1 MSYRFD
7 PTVLREYDIR
17 GIIGETLGPDDA
29 RAIGRGF
36 ATLLRRAGGRKVAV
50 GYDGRVSSPM
60 LEHALIEGLTASGC
74 DVVRIGL
81 GPTPMLYYAEASAE
95 ELDGGIQITGSH
107 NPANYNGFKMVFEG
121 RPFFGDDIQTIGRLA
136 AAGDWLDG
144 TGTIKTREIL
154 QEYVDRLLVGLDG
167 IPADRL
173 AGLRVGWDAGNGAA
187 GPALEALVAKLP
199 GQHFTLFTEV
209 DGNFPNHHP
218 DPTVPANLEDLRRL
232 VAERDLDF
240 GIAFDGDGD
249 RIGAIDGEGRI
260 IWGDQL
266 LMIYAEDLLRRIP
279 GATIIADVK
288 ASRALFDRVA
298 ELGGKPL
305 MWKTGHSL
313 IKSKMKEIHAPLAGE
328 MSGHIFFA
336 DQYYGYDDA
345 LYAAVRLIAA
355 SAQLGKSVTEM
366 RGAMPAMINT
376 PEMRFQVAESRKFA
390 AIGEIKQRLENTDAQ
405 VDETDGVRVT
415 TKDGWWLLRASNTQD
430 VLVARAESDSQQGL
444 DRLLQQIDEQ
454 LAASG
459 LVRGPQAA
467 HGARKRGRRGAPIAG
482 SSGSDQALVSSVLL
496 AWVLVRSHVEDCSCT
511 RRLFCT
517 FFTPETSSAQS
528 SARRFCRRV
537 ETVPSSVT
545 SPLLTVTV
553 TLLASTAQSS
563 VRASLTSSRMRS
575 SERV

>member
-1 MSYRFD
+1 MSHRFD

-36 ATLLRRAGGRKVAV
+36 ATLLRQAGGKRVAV

-60 LEHALIEGLTASGC
+60 LEHALCEGLTASGC

-81 GPTPMLYYAEASAE
+81 GPTPMLYYAEASTE
-95 ELDGGIQITGSH
+95 GLDGGIQITGSH
-107 NPANYNGFKMVFEG
+107 NPANYNGFKMVLQG
-121 RPFFGDDIQTIGRLA
+121 RPFFGEDIQTIGRLA
-136 AAGDWLDG
+136 ASGDWVDG
-144 TGTIKTREIL
+144 TGTIETREIM
-154 QEYVDRLLVGLDG
+154 QEYVERLLAGLDG

-187 GPALEALVAKLP
+187 GPPLEVLTARLP
-199 GQHFTLFTEV
+199 GEHFTLYTEV

-232 VAERDLDF
+232 VAEKNLDF

-266 LMIYAEDLLRRIP
+266 LMIYAQDLLARSP

-288 ASRALFDRVA
+288 ASRALFDSVA

-355 SAQLGKSVTEM
+355 SARLGRSVTEL
-366 RGAMPAMINT
+366 RGAMPNMINT
-376 PEMRFQVAESRKFA
+376 PEMRFQVDESRKFA
-390 AIGEIKQRLENTDAQ
+390 AIDEIKRRLENSGAQ

-415 TKDGWWLLRASNTQD
+415 TDDGWWLLRASNTQD
-430 VLVARAESDSQQGL
+430 VLVARAESDSRQGL
-444 DRLLQQIDEQ
+444 DRLLGQIDEQ

-459 LVRGPQAA
+459 LERSAQAA
-467 HGARKRGRRGAPIAG
+467 H
-482 SSGSDQALVSSVLL
+482 
-496 AWVLVRSHVEDCSCT
+496 
-511 RRLFCT
+511 
-517 FFTPETSSAQS
+517 
-528 SARRFCRRV
+528 
-537 ETVPSSVT
+537 
-545 SPLLTVTV
+545 
-553 TLLASTAQSS
+553 
-563 VRASLTSSRMRS
+563 
-575 SERV
+575 